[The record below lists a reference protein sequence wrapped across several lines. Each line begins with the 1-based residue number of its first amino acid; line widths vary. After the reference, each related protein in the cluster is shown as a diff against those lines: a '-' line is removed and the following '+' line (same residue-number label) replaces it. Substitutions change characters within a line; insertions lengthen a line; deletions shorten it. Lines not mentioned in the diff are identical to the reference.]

1 MCQSE
6 TISSQKL
13 SKATILQKCE
23 WILAC
28 QIEAGYFMCNEI
40 FPQSGEFVRHTCTM
54 AFKVVLCYGKY
65 LKMCYLTVYF
75 QSKKN
80 IFETLEIYS

>member
-28 QIEAGYFMCNEI
+28 QIEAGYFMCYEI
-40 FPQSGEFVRHTCTM
+40 MPQSGGFVRITCM
-54 AFKVVLCYGKY
+54 LAFKAVHLCYGKY
-65 LKMCYLTVYF
+65 LKMCYNHTVYF
-75 QSKKN
+75 QFKKN
-80 IFETLEIYS
+80 IFKTHW